1 MAQVVLIIGKSGSGK
16 TRSIKNFRKEE
27 ISFVNPLKKALP
39 FKTDIG
45 EGYVT
50 SDYNQIFNFCKK
62 TPKKTIVIDDATYLM
77 TREYLAK
84 ASQVGYNKF
93 TEICLNFTGL
103 IEGIWDKN
111 GNKIK
116 EGLKDL
122 DNDKIIYILMH
133 EEKND
138 AGDVAPKT
146 IGKMLDSMVCI
157 EGLFT
162 IVLRA
167 MIKNGKHVF
176 VTQSD
181 GYDVVKTPEEMFSEN
196 EIENDLKKVD
206 DIIRDF
212 YNIKVNN
219 NVNESEEK

>member
-1 MAQVVLIIGKSGSGK
+1 MARVILLIGKSGSGK
-16 TRSIKNFRKEE
+16 SRSIKNFDKDE
-27 ISFVNPLKKALP
+27 ISFVNPLKKDLP
-39 FKTDIG
+39 FKSELG
-45 EGYVT
+45 QGYVT
-50 SDYNQIFNFCKK
+50 SDYDKIFEFCKK
-62 TPKKTIVIDDATYLM
+62 TPKKTVFIDDATYLM

-84 ASQVGYNKF
+84 ASQTGYNKF

-103 IEGIWDKN
+103 IEGRFDKA

-122 DNDKIIYILMH
+122 EDDKTIYIAMH
-133 EEKND
+133 EEKNE

-146 IGKMLDSMVCI
+146 IGKMLDSMVCV

-167 MIKNGKHVF
+167 VKKNGKHIF
-176 VTQSD
+176 VTKSD
-181 GYDVVKTPEEMFSEN
+181 GYDVVKAPEDMFLED

-206 DIIRDF
+206 NIIREF
-212 YNIKVNN
+212 YNI
-219 NVNESEEK
+219 EKINKGE